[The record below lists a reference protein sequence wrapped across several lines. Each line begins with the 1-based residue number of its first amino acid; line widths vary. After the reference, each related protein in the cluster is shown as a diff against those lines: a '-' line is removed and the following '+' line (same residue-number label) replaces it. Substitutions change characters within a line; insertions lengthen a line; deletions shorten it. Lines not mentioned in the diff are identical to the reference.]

1 MYYTIDYIYTMYY
14 RKLNKKTK
22 KSSYPVGSI
31 KDNLARLYGSRCFSL
46 LDSAGVSSQL
56 RKFEKPMYVLL
67 TFMYIQAFH
76 CVPIRKSDQH
86 KTAFGTRFGHY
97 G

>member
-1 MYYTIDYIYTMYY
+1 MYYTIDYIYTIYY

-56 RKFEKPMYVLL
+56 KKSEKTYVC
-67 TFMYIQAFH
+67 TTYIYVHLGVSLCAHQ
-76 CVPIRKSDQH
+76 K
-86 KTAFGTRFGHY
+86 K
-97 G
+97 